1 MQPQTTHHTSTK
13 TPLREGESSSKS
25 KDKSSKDDKPKKE
38 KGAKDGDKEHKKHKD
53 GADGKKDGGKSSK
66 DKASG
71 SGGGSSKKDKAAA
84 AAPAAAPQRRV
95 PPVMKKPP
103 APSGGAND
111 YLAGIDLPSSESEE
125 EETLAVE
132 REDKGPMTFQAS
144 AREAKKLADKE
155 RLLMEKAHRMREE
168 AMREDDNVFD
178 VAFEGMGADDGAT
191 ASATDVK
198 VHSLTVRAK
207 GKLLLENTSLTIAAG
222 EPPFFWCRRGARV
235 WVAGG
240 WRWQGGGGGS
250 GKGAASRGPPCLC
263 HPPRVPLPNSAA
275 CSLPHPQ
282 TQQTPNRQGRRYGL
296 VGPNGRG
303 KSTLLKLLARRQIP
317 VPGDVDV
324 LLVEQEVAGSEQSAL
339 QAVVAADV
347 ELVQLR
353 CACMGAF
360 FLAWGLHGRCFFAW
374 GHAWGCMG
382 RAWGRAWRQLC
393 VAAICMQSV
402 SSFLCLGAADDQ
414 LSFPSPLSNPLGQK
428 PTNQQPN
435 NKPTRTK
442 PNPNQT

>member
-240 WRWQGGGGGS
+240 WRWQGGGGAL
-250 GKGAASRGPPCLC
+250 GKERRRAGLHACAIPRASPFLTAPPALSPTPKRNKPRIAKAAATASSAPTAAASRRCSSCWPAARSPCPATSTC
-263 HPPRVPLPNSAA
+263 CWWSRRSPARSSRRCRRSSRRTSSS
-275 CSLPHPQ
+275 CS
-282 TQQTPNRQGRRYGL
+282 
-296 VGPNGRG
+296 
-303 KSTLLKLLARRQIP
+303 
-317 VPGDVDV
+317 
-324 LLVEQEVAGSEQSAL
+324 
-339 QAVVAADV
+339 
-347 ELVQLR
+347 
-353 CACMGAF
+353 CGA
-360 FLAWGLHGRCFFAW
+360 
-374 GHAWGCMG
+374 
-382 RAWGRAWRQLC
+382 RAWGR
-393 VAAICMQSV
+393 
-402 SSFLCLGAADDQ
+402 F
-414 LSFPSPLSNPLGQK
+414 F
-428 PTNQQPN
+428 
-435 NKPTRTK
+435 
-442 PNPNQT
+442 